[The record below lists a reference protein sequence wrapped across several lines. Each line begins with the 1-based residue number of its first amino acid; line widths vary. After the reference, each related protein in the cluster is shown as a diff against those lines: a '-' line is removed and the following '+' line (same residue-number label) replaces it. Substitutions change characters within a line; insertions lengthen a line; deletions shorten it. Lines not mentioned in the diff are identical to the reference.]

1 MSNPPSA
8 DTRTDVSVSSAPSL
22 SPADVKADFLRPPR
36 SGAEWIADALRLV
49 GVVGVMVAAIAFRP
63 TDAGILALALP
74 ALVAPRMLGLRPWFD
89 ATVGATVLVAAW
101 SNVLGL
107 YTSVPGW
114 DLLVHLVTTAVL
126 AVVTAAIL
134 TRVRVAPLTHGG
146 PRRTPLV
153 LLPLIALA
161 ISALWEM
168 IEWAGWRF
176 VSDDIYVTYQD
187 TIGDMVFGGLG
198 GVLAGAVV
206 AFIAV
211 EREHHRDSRQ
221 MSSYSSGLHSSR
233 QSITGRSPSNRI
245 GSHT

>member
-1 MSNPPSA
+1 MDAIS
-8 DTRTDVSVSSAPSL
+8 SSARSM
-22 SPADVKADFLRPPR
+22 SAADVRTDFLRPPETIM
-36 SGAEWIADALRLV
+36 EWIADALRAV
-49 GVVGVMVAAIAFRP
+49 GVAGVVVAAIAFRP

-74 ALVAPRMLGLRPWFD
+74 ALMAPRMLGLRPAFD
-89 ATVGATVLVAAW
+89 AAVGASVLIAAW

-126 AVVTAAIL
+126 AVVTAVIL
-134 TRVRVAPLTHGG
+134 TRAGVASLTRGG
-146 PRRTPLV
+146 PRRAPLV

-198 GVLAGAVV
+198 GMLAGALV
-206 AFIAV
+206 AFVAV
-211 EREHHRDSRQ
+211 ERDDPRLAGQR
-221 MSSYSSGLHSSR
+221 SSYSSGLHSSR
-233 QSITGRSPSNRI
+233 HSTTGRSPSNRI